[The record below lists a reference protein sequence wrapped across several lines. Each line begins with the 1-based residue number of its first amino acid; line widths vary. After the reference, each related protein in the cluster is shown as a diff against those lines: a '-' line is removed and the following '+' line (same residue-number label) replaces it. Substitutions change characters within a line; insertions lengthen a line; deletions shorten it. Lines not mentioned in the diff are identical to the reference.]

1 MAVGHQFA
9 RCGDGLLMPTVEVST
24 GSIEYTDTG
33 GSGPVLVL
41 LHGLVMDGGVWDEV
55 VDGLGGEWRCIMPTL
70 PFGAHRVAMHPDADL
85 SLRGVCRIV
94 GELLEQLELEDVTL
108 CFNDWGGA
116 QVMIADGLVDRVGRL
131 ALIACEA
138 FENYPPG
145 LAGRL
150 ASLSAKMPGG
160 IEMMRRTLLVRRLRE
175 LPFTFGGMSKRGV
188 PEPMMRTWLEPLA
201 RPEIRRDLAKYA
213 GDARR
218 GRRDMLAA
226 TPALASF
233 DRPVLVAWAPEDRLM
248 PREHGPRLA
257 AAFPNARLVE
267 ILDSYTLVPID
278 QPRELAAQLREFAA
292 A

>member
-1 MAVGHQFA
+1 
-9 RCGDGLLMPTVEVST
+9 MPTVEVST
-24 GSIEYTDTG
+24 GSIEYADTG

-41 LHGLVMDGGVWDEV
+41 LHGLVMDGRVWDEV

-70 PFGAHRVAMHPDADL
+70 PFGAHRVAMHPGADL
-85 SLRGVCRIV
+85 SLRGVCGIV

-150 ASLSAKMPGG
+150 ASLSARMPGG

-175 LPFTFGGMSKRGV
+175 LPFTFGGTSKRGV
-188 PEPMMRTWLEPLA
+188 PELMMRTWLEPLA
-201 RPEIRRDLAKYA
+201 RPEIRRDL
-213 GDARR
+213 
-218 GRRDMLAA
+218 
-226 TPALASF
+226 
-233 DRPVLVAWAPEDRLM
+233 W
-248 PREHGPRLA
+248 
-257 AAFPNARLVE
+257 
-267 ILDSYTLVPID
+267 
-278 QPRELAAQLREFAA
+278 
-292 A
+292 

>member
-1 MAVGHQFA
+1 
-9 RCGDGLLMPTVEVST
+9 MPTVEVST
-24 GSIEYTDTG
+24 GSIEYADTG

-85 SLRGVCRIV
+85 SLRGVCGIV
-94 GELLEQLELEDVTL
+94 GELLEQLELDDVTL

-150 ASLSAKMPGG
+150 ASLSARMPGG

-213 GDARR
+213 GDSKR

-226 TPALASF
+226 TSSLATF
-233 DRPVLVAWAPEDRLM
+233 ERPVLVAWAPEDRLM

-267 ILDSYTLVPID
+267 IPDSYTLVPID